1 MNIEN
6 KVKVTICG
14 KEYNLRTDESPE
26 YIKNLA
32 VRTEKEINDLVK
44 QKPNFGIQNAA
55 VFVALTSL
63 DEAAKA
69 AAGVENIR
77 SQIKTYMNEA
87 AKARS
92 AKEKLS
98 ARVKELEEKIAELE
112 KENKELKKRP
122 PLYDCEQLVLE
133 NTITPAV
140 TIYAEENAVPVTAEE
155 PVPEEKKTEEAAAA
169 PEAPDE
175 KPAQTENNENNNEP
189 LSADNGECASCG
201 EEKNGQEEKGEVA
214 DRGSEGNAEA
224 ESNGGDTQSDNVT
237 LQQDKP
243 NGRQNRNR
251 KKKR

>member
-32 VRTEKEINDLVK
+32 VRTEKEINELVK

-69 AAGVENIR
+69 AAGVDNIR

-92 AKEKLS
+92 AKDKLS

-133 NTITPAV
+133 NTVTPAV
-140 TIYAEENAVPVTAEE
+140 TIYAEENAAG
-155 PVPEEKKTEEAAAA
+155 EKKTEDTAAQA
-169 PEAPDE
+169 PEADSE
-175 KPAQTENNENNNEP
+175 KPVQTEKSPAP
-189 LSADNGECASCG
+189 LSADNGGCASCG

-224 ESNGGDTQSDNVT
+224 EGNGGDTQPDNVT
-237 LQQDKP
+237 VPQGKQS
-243 NGRQNRNR
+243 GRQNRNR

>member
-140 TIYAEENAVPVTAEE
+140 TIYAEENAAPVTAEE
-155 PVPEEKKTEEAAAA
+155 PVPEEKKTEDTAAAA
-169 PEAPDE
+169 PEAADE
-175 KPAQTENNENNNEP
+175 KPAQTENNNEP

-201 EEKNGQEEKGEVA
+201 EEKNGQEEKGEVT

-237 LQQDKP
+237 PQQDKP
-243 NGRQNRNR
+243 NSRQNRNR

>member
-14 KEYNLRTDESPE
+14 KEYSLRTDESPE

-44 QKPNFGIQNAA
+44 LKPGFGIQNAA

-63 DEAAKA
+63 DEAAKSNA
-69 AAGVENIR
+69 AVENIR

-92 AKEKLS
+92 SKEKLS
-98 ARVKELEEKIAELE
+98 AKVRELEEKIKVLE
-112 KENKELKKRP
+112 NENKELKKRP

-140 TIYAEENAVPVTAEE
+140 TILAEENDPVNSKAAEI
-155 PVPEEKKTEEAAAA
+155 
-169 PEAPDE
+169 
-175 KPAQTENNENNNEP
+175 
-189 LSADNGECASCG
+189 SADTGEKAVRNGEETPRDKQSLTEASSAVSGDGASCG
-201 EEKNGQEEKGEVA
+201 EEKEQQEEKGEGVLS
-214 DRGSEGNAEA
+214 DNGTEENAEA
-224 ESNGGDTQSDNVT
+224 QSDGGDTRPDNMNAASEHE
-237 LQQDKP
+237 DDRENKI
-243 NGRQNRNR
+243 NRSKNR

>member
-87 AKARS
+87 ARSRS

-98 ARVKELEEKIAELE
+98 AKVKELEEKIAELE

-140 TIYAEENAVPVTAEE
+140 TIYAEENTAPVTVEE
-155 PVPEEKKTEEAAAA
+155 
-169 PEAPDE
+169 
-175 KPAQTENNENNNEP
+175 PAQTENNNEP

-237 LQQDKP
+237 LPQDIP